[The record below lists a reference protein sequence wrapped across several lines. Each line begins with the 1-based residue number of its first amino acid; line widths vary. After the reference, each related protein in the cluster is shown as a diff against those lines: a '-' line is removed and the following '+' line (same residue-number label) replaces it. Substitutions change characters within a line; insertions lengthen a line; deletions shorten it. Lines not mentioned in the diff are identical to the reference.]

1 MPVYFGSPIDLF
13 GLFFLVIVVII
24 VVNIAKGIGQWS
36 YNNGQPVLSSPA
48 QVVAKRTNTSG
59 GGGVNNTS
67 SVRTWYYAT
76 FDIEGSERQ
85 EFSVSGREYGMLA
98 EGDRGTLSF
107 QGTRYKGFARG

>member
-1 MPVYFGSPIDLF
+1 MPGNFGGFPDIF
-13 GLFFLVIVVII
+13 GLFFVVIVVII
-24 VVNIAKGIGQWS
+24 VVSVAKGIGQWS

-67 SVRTWYYAT
+67 SVSTWYYAT
-76 FDIEGSERQ
+76 FDIEGGERQ

-98 EGDRGTLSF
+98 EGDRGTLTF
-107 QGTRYKGFARG
+107 QGTRYKGFARD